1 LSNADIIY
9 NLQFF
14 HLTYGVADIPFGNP
28 QHNLRFVHICN
39 CKVLNHLFLN
49 LDPMRKIFNVTA
61 LILYVGLTFAYLTM
75 VQMITAQV
83 ELPTNTNVTLLNET
97 LTNNTNNTVSN
108 ATNDTTEMVE
118 NAKP

>member
-1 LSNADIIY
+1 MQVD
-9 NLQFF
+9 QK
-14 HLTYGVADIPFGNP
+14 
-28 QHNLRFVHICN
+28 
-39 CKVLNHLFLN
+39 KVLNYLFLN

-61 LILYVGLTFAYLTM
+61 LILSVGLTFAYLTM

-97 LTNNTNNTVSN
+97 LTNNTNTVTN

-118 NAKP
+118 NANP

>member
-1 LSNADIIY
+1 MPWKKVFAIMQVD
-9 NLQFF
+9 QK
-14 HLTYGVADIPFGNP
+14 
-28 QHNLRFVHICN
+28 
-39 CKVLNHLFLN
+39 KVLNYLFLN

-108 ATNDTTEMVE
+108 VTNDTEMVE
-118 NAKP
+118 NANP

>member
-1 LSNADIIY
+1 MQVD
-9 NLQFF
+9 QK
-14 HLTYGVADIPFGNP
+14 
-28 QHNLRFVHICN
+28 
-39 CKVLNHLFLN
+39 KVLNYLFLN

-108 ATNDTTEMVE
+108 VTNDTTEMVE
-118 NAKP
+118 NANP

>member
-1 LSNADIIY
+1 MQVD
-9 NLQFF
+9 QK
-14 HLTYGVADIPFGNP
+14 
-28 QHNLRFVHICN
+28 
-39 CKVLNHLFLN
+39 KVLNYLFLN
-49 LDPMRKIFNVTA
+49 LDPMRKIFNVIA

-97 LTNNTNNTVSN
+97 LTNNTVSN

-118 NAKP
+118 NTNP

>member
-1 LSNADIIY
+1 MS
-9 NLQFF
+9 
-14 HLTYGVADIPFGNP
+14 P
-28 QHNLRFVHICN
+28 
-39 CKVLNHLFLN
+39 
-49 LDPMRKIFNVTA
+49 A

-97 LTNNTNNTVSN
+97 LTNNTVSN

-118 NAKP
+118 NASP

>member
-1 LSNADIIY
+1 MQVD
-9 NLQFF
+9 QK
-14 HLTYGVADIPFGNP
+14 
-28 QHNLRFVHICN
+28 
-39 CKVLNHLFLN
+39 KVLNYLFLN

-97 LTNNTNNTVSN
+97 LTNNTNTVSN
-108 ATNDTTEMVE
+108 VTNDTTEMVE
-118 NAKP
+118 NANP

>member
-1 LSNADIIY
+1 MQVD
-9 NLQFF
+9 QK
-14 HLTYGVADIPFGNP
+14 
-28 QHNLRFVHICN
+28 
-39 CKVLNHLFLN
+39 KVLNYLFLN

-75 VQMITAQV
+75 VQTITAQV

-97 LTNNTNNTVSN
+97 LTNNTVSN

-118 NAKP
+118 NASP

>member
-1 LSNADIIY
+1 MHIY
-9 NLQFF
+9 
-14 HLTYGVADIPFGNP
+14 
-28 QHNLRFVHICN
+28 N

-83 ELPTNTNVTLLNET
+83 ELPTNTNVTLLNEI
-97 LTNNTNNTVSN
+97 LTNNNNTNNTVSN
-108 ATNDTTEMVE
+108 TTNDTTEMVE

>member
-1 LSNADIIY
+1 MQVD
-9 NLQFF
+9 QK
-14 HLTYGVADIPFGNP
+14 
-28 QHNLRFVHICN
+28 
-39 CKVLNHLFLN
+39 KVLNYLFLN

-61 LILYVGLTFAYLTM
+61 LILSVGLTFAYLTM

-108 ATNDTTEMVE
+108 VTNDTEMVE
-118 NAKP
+118 NANP

>member
-1 LSNADIIY
+1 MQVD
-9 NLQFF
+9 QK
-14 HLTYGVADIPFGNP
+14 
-28 QHNLRFVHICN
+28 
-39 CKVLNHLFLN
+39 KVLNYLFLN
-49 LDPMRKIFNVTA
+49 LDPMRKVFNVTA

-97 LTNNTNNTVSN
+97 LTNNTVSN

-118 NAKP
+118 NASP

>member
-1 LSNADIIY
+1 
-9 NLQFF
+9 
-14 HLTYGVADIPFGNP
+14 
-28 QHNLRFVHICN
+28 
-39 CKVLNHLFLN
+39 
-49 LDPMRKIFNVTA
+49 MRKIFNVTA

-97 LTNNTNNTVSN
+97 LTNNNTNNTVSN
-108 ATNDTTEMVE
+108 TTNDTTEMVE

>member
-1 LSNADIIY
+1 MQVD
-9 NLQFF
+9 QK
-14 HLTYGVADIPFGNP
+14 
-28 QHNLRFVHICN
+28 
-39 CKVLNHLFLN
+39 KVLNYLFLN

-61 LILYVGLTFAYLTM
+61 LILSVGLTFAYLTM

-97 LTNNTNNTVSN
+97 LTNNTVSN

-118 NAKP
+118 NASP

>member
-1 LSNADIIY
+1 MQVD
-9 NLQFF
+9 
-14 HLTYGVADIPFGNP
+14 
-28 QHNLRFVHICN
+28 RK
-39 CKVLNHLFLN
+39 KVLNYLFLN

-61 LILYVGLTFAYLTM
+61 LILSVGLTFAYLTM

-97 LTNNTNNTVSN
+97 LTNNTNTVTN

-118 NAKP
+118 NANP

>member
-1 LSNADIIY
+1 MQVD
-9 NLQFF
+9 QK
-14 HLTYGVADIPFGNP
+14 
-28 QHNLRFVHICN
+28 
-39 CKVLNHLFLN
+39 KVLNYLFLN

-97 LTNNTNNTVSN
+97 LTNNTVSN
-108 ATNDTTEMVE
+108 VTNDTTEMVE
-118 NAKP
+118 NANP

>member
-1 LSNADIIY
+1 
-9 NLQFF
+9 
-14 HLTYGVADIPFGNP
+14 
-28 QHNLRFVHICN
+28 
-39 CKVLNHLFLN
+39 
-49 LDPMRKIFNVTA
+49 MRKVFNVTA

-97 LTNNTNNTVSN
+97 LTNNTVSN

-118 NAKP
+118 NASP

>member
-1 LSNADIIY
+1 MQVD
-9 NLQFF
+9 QK
-14 HLTYGVADIPFGNP
+14 
-28 QHNLRFVHICN
+28 
-39 CKVLNHLFLN
+39 KVLNYLFLN

-61 LILYVGLTFAYLTM
+61 LILSVGLTFAYLTM

-97 LTNNTNNTVSN
+97 LTNNTNTVSN

-118 NAKP
+118 NANP